1 MNSPSN
7 KGPQTLKIVFLTLF
21 LDLVGFSII
30 FPLFPELLDYYIPG
44 NGQDGSMPLLAQLI
58 SPLYEL
64 AELSGHP
71 DPKFITTVLFG
82 GILGSLY
89 SLLQFI
95 CAPFWGSLS
104 DVRGRKNILL
114 LTIFG
119 LAISYAIWAFAGNF
133 WILIIARLVGG
144 IMGGNISVATAIV
157 ADVTPPERRTS
168 GMAIVGIAFGLGF
181 ILGPAIGG
189 FLGQFNLLAFYP
201 NLKDFGI
208 NPFTVTALFSLL
220 LSIINLI
227 WVYTSLPETLPVEAR
242 TKSCAEPFKMFRLF
256 QHENKNI
263 QKINLCYF
271 IYMTAFS
278 GMEFTLTFLAVDR
291 FLFSTVEN
299 GLMFVYIGF
308 FLIITQGFLVRKFS
322 PKFGEQMLSFG
333 GLLTGAIAFFV
344 LSQSTDLALFFVALG
359 IMAVSIGLTS
369 PSMTALVSLNANEF
383 EQGSILGLFR
393 SAGSFART
401 IGPLLAASIYFAMG
415 PAVSY
420 TMGSLLVL
428 VALVAFRS
436 LHRNNSNQSRGHKVK
451 AV

>member
-1 MNSPSN
+1 MNPQSKKS
-7 KGPQTLKIVFLTLF
+7 PQTLKIVFLTLF
-21 LDLVGFSII
+21 LDLIGFSII
-30 FPLFPELLDYYIPG
+30 FPLFPELLDYYIPDSS
-44 NGQDGSMPLLAQLI
+44 QSGSKPLLAQLI
-58 SPLYEL
+58 APLYQL
-64 AELSGHP
+64 AELSNHP

-95 CAPFWGSLS
+95 CAPIWGSLS
-104 DVRGRKNILL
+104 DVHGRKNILL

-189 FLGQFNLLAFYP
+189 FLGQFNLLEYYP
-201 NLKDFGI
+201 QLKDYGI
-208 NPFTVTALFSLL
+208 NPFTITALFSLL

-227 WVYTSLPETLPVEAR
+227 WVYTSLPETLPEEAR
-242 TKSCAEPFKMFRLF
+242 TQSHAEPFKMFTLF

-308 FLIITQGFLVRKFS
+308 FLILTQGFLVRKFS
-322 PKFGEQMLSFG
+322 PKFGEQMLTFS
-333 GLLTGAIAFFV
+333 GLLAGALAFVV
-344 LSQSTDLALFFVALG
+344 LSQSTDLTLFFIALA
-359 IMAVSIGLTS
+359 IMALSIGLTS
-369 PSMTALVSLNANEF
+369 PSMTALVSLNASESQ
-383 EQGSILGLFR
+383 QGAILGLFR

-401 IGPLLAASIYFAMG
+401 IGPLCAALIYFAMG
-415 PAVSY
+415 PAISY
-420 TMGSLLVL
+420 TFGSVL
-428 VALVAFRS
+428 VCIALIAFCTLLGNTQSKSVAA
-436 LHRNNSNQSRGHKVK
+436 K
-451 AV
+451 

>member
-7 KGPQTLKIVFLTLF
+7 TGPHTLKIVFLTLF

-30 FPLFPELLDYYIPG
+30 FPLFPELLDYYIPENSHG
-44 NGQDGSMPLLAQLI
+44 ASNSLLTHLI
-58 SPLYEL
+58 APLYQL
-64 AELSGHP
+64 AELSSHS

-82 GILGSLY
+82 GLLGSLY

-95 CAPFWGSLS
+95 CAPIWGSLS
-104 DVRGRKNILL
+104 DLHGRKKILL
-114 LTIFG
+114 ITILG
-119 LAISYAIWAFAGNF
+119 LAISYAIWAFSGNF
-133 WILIIARLVGG
+133 WILIIARIVGG

-157 ADVTPPERRTS
+157 ADITPPERRTS

-189 FLGQFNLLAFYP
+189 YLGQFNLLAYFP
-201 NLKDFGI
+201 ELKDFGI
-208 NPFTVTALFSLL
+208 NPFTVTALFSLF
-220 LSIINLI
+220 LSLINLI
-227 WVYTSLPETLPVEAR
+227 WVYTSLPETLPENVR
-242 TKSCAEPFKMFRLF
+242 SNSRAEPFKMFALF

-263 QKINLCYF
+263 QTINLCYF

-308 FLIITQGFLVRKFS
+308 FLILTQGFLVRKFS
-322 PKFGEQMLSFG
+322 PKFGEQALSFC
-333 GLLTGAIAFFV
+333 GLLTGVLAFFA
-344 LSQSTDLALFFVALG
+344 LSQSTDLTLFFIALA

-369 PSMTALVSLNANEF
+369 PSMTALVSLNASDS
-383 EQGSILGLFR
+383 EQGTILGLFR

-401 IGPLLAASIYFAMG
+401 IGPLLAAVLYFVLGPSI
-415 PAVSY
+415 SY
-420 TMGSLLVL
+420 TMGSILVL
-428 VALVAFRS
+428 VALLSFYS
-436 LHRNNSNQSRGHKVK
+436 LVKNQKSK
-451 AV
+451 AIATN

>member
-7 KGPQTLKIVFLTLF
+7 RGPRTLKIVFLTLF

-30 FPLFPELLDYYIPG
+30 FPLFPDLLDYYLPENSQG
-44 NGQDGSMPLLAQLI
+44 ESTPLLAHLI
-58 SPLYEL
+58 KPLYQL
-64 AELSGHP
+64 AELSNHT

-95 CAPFWGSLS
+95 CAPIWGSLS
-104 DVRGRKNILL
+104 DIHGRKNILL
-114 LTIFG
+114 ITISG

-133 WILIIARLVGG
+133 WILIIARIVGG

-189 FLGQFNLLAFYP
+189 FLGQFNLLEYHPA
-201 NLKDFGI
+201 LKEFGI
-208 NPFTVTALFSLL
+208 NPFTITALFSLL
-220 LSIINLI
+220 LSIINLV
-227 WVYTSLPETLPVEAR
+227 WVYTSLPESLPEELR
-242 TKSCAEPFKMFRLF
+242 KRSSAEPFKMFSLF
-256 QHENKNI
+256 QHENKKI

-308 FLIITQGFLVRKFS
+308 FLILTQGLLVRKFS
-322 PKFGEQMLSFG
+322 PVFGEQNLSIS
-333 GLLTGAIAFFV
+333 GLLAGIFAFIL
-344 LSQSTDLALFFVALG
+344 LSQSTGLSLFFIALAM
-359 IMAVSIGLTS
+359 MALSIGLTS
-369 PSMTALVSLNANEF
+369 PSMSALVSLNASES
-383 EQGSILGLFR
+383 EQGTLLGLFR

-401 IGPLLAASIYFAMG
+401 IGPLFAAFIYFAMG
-415 PAVSY
+415 PTASY
-420 TMGSLLVL
+420 ALGSVLVL
-428 VALVAFRS
+428 VALMAFYNLPWKRQN
-436 LHRNNSNQSRGHKVK
+436 LAEVTN
-451 AV
+451 